1 MKKDLTIVKGRSFN
15 SSVAD
20 GQTAIQFLHDW
31 LKSGTITFSDGTADE
46 IWSFDKADFRFHF
59 LTENVNVDGLTMEE
73 IDEKFEG
80 KLVKVMDTKAIFTS
94 EFREEFNCAVD
105 VFDRFEVCGRRW
117 TFEGGRMDEERFNP
131 SDIKTLIVVDSRWF
145 EEDEF
150 DGIMP
155 SAVLQF

>member
-15 SSVAD
+15 TSFAN
-20 GQTAIQFLHDW
+20 GMTAIQLLHDW
-31 LKSGTITFSDGTADE
+31 LKLSVDSELGEVWD
-46 IWSFDKADFRFHF
+46 FDSADFRFHF

-73 IDEKFEG
+73 IHEKFEG
-80 KLVKVMDTKAIFTS
+80 KLVKVMDTEAIFRS
-94 EFREEFNCAVD
+94 ERSEEFNCSID
-105 VFDRFEVCGRRW
+105 VFDRFEICGQTW
-117 TFEGGRMDEERFNP
+117 TWEFGCKEKRFKP

-145 EEDEF
+145 EENEF

>member
-15 SSVAD
+15 PSLAD

-31 LKSGTITFSDGTADE
+31 LKIGT
-46 IWSFDKADFRFHF
+46 FRFHF

-73 IDEKFEG
+73 IHEKFEG
-80 KLVKVMDTKAIFTS
+80 KLVKVMDTEAIFRS
-94 EFREEFNCAVD
+94 ERSEEFNCGID
-105 VFDRFEVCGRRW
+105 VFDRFEVCGELW
-117 TFEGGRMDEERFNP
+117 TMEFGEWDERFKP
-131 SDIKTLIVVDSRWF
+131 SDIKTLIIVDSRWW

>member
-15 SSVAD
+15 PTCAD

-31 LKSGTITFSDGTADE
+31 LKSGTITFSDGSADE
-46 IWSFDKADFRFHF
+46 IWNFDKADFRFHF

-73 IDEKFEG
+73 IHEKFEG
-80 KLVKVMDTKAIFTS
+80 NLVKVMDTEAIFKS
-94 EFREEFNCAVD
+94 EWREEFNCAVD
-105 VFDRFEVCGRRW
+105 VFDRFEVCGETS
-117 TFEGGRMDEERFNP
+117 TFEFGTEEKRFKP
-131 SDIKTLIVVDSRWF
+131 SDIKTLIIVDSRWF